1 MPGGHTKFSGSW
13 LSYHDSNG
21 QKLSEWCKKGKDD
34 YNGYCCLCKV
44 DIKCDNAGK
53 AQLLQHAKR
62 KKHTEVIKHMQS
74 VKQSK
79 LLFSHS
85 QASSSSQ
92 GGPSSSQG
100 GPSSSQGGPSSC
112 QSEHGEATQ
121 EQSLST
127 SKSSSVATLS
137 GFVYYD
143 DASLKAEIYWL
154 AKVACSNYSL
164 HSCDHVGDMFRAM
177 FQDSKIAAHFSLS
190 RTSSSYII
198 SEGLSSY
205 FTKVIIDDLQ
215 RSKLP
220 FSIHFDETSTS
231 QVKKQMDLTLSTG
244 LQPMKRSGLCSTHH
258 CFLGMQQQ
266 T

>member
-44 DIKCDNAGK
+44 DIKFDNAGK

-112 QSEHGEATQ
+112 QSE
-121 EQSLST
+121 
-127 SKSSSVATLS
+127 
-137 GFVYYD
+137 F
-143 DASLKAEIYWL
+143 
-154 AKVACSNYSL
+154 
-164 HSCDHVGDMFRAM
+164 
-177 FQDSKIAAHFSLS
+177 
-190 RTSSSYII
+190 
-198 SEGLSSY
+198 
-205 FTKVIIDDLQ
+205 
-215 RSKLP
+215 
-220 FSIHFDETSTS
+220 
-231 QVKKQMDLTLSTG
+231 
-244 LQPMKRSGLCSTHH
+244 
-258 CFLGMQQQ
+258 
-266 T
+266 

>member
-1 MPGGHTKFSGSW
+1 MLGGHTKFSGSW

-21 QKLSEWCKKGKDD
+21 QKFSEWCKKGKDD

-44 DIKCDNAGK
+44 DFKCDNAGK

-62 KKHTEVIKHMQS
+62 KKHTEVIKYMQS

-85 QASSSSQ
+85 QGS
-92 GGPSSSQG
+92 SSSQG

-112 QSEHGEATQ
+112 QSEHGEATE
-121 EQSLST
+121 EQSLNT

-143 DASLKAEIYWL
+143 DALLKAEIYWL

-164 HSCDHVGDMFRAM
+164 RSCDHIEDMFRAM
-177 FQDSKIAAHFSLS
+177 FPDSKIAAHFSQS
-190 RTSSSYII
+190 CTSSSYII

-205 FTKVIIDDLQ
+205 FTKVIIDDFQ

-220 FSIHFDETSTS
+220 FSIHFDETSTF
-231 QVKKQMDLTLSTG
+231 QVKKQMDLTLRYWS
-244 LQPMKRSGLCSTHH
+244 PTHEKVWTVFYTSLFFWACNSRH
-258 CFLGMQQQ
+258 SI
-266 T
+266 

>member
-1 MPGGHTKFSGSW
+1 MPGGHTKSSGSW

-53 AQLLQHAKR
+53 AQLLQLSKR
-62 KKHTEVIKHMQS
+62 KKHTQVIKHMQS

-92 GGPSSSQG
+92 GGPSFSQG

-143 DASLKAEIYWL
+143 DASLKATTAYAPVAMLGICSGQCSQI
-154 AKVACSNYSL
+154 AKL
-164 HSCDHVGDMFRAM
+164 
-177 FQDSKIAAHFSLS
+177 LP
-190 RTSSSYII
+190 TS
-198 SEGLSSY
+198 
-205 FTKVIIDDLQ
+205 V
-215 RSKLP
+215 
-220 FSIHFDETSTS
+220 
-231 QVKKQMDLTLSTG
+231 
-244 LQPMKRSGLCSTHH
+244 
-258 CFLGMQQQ
+258 
-266 T
+266 

>member
-1 MPGGHTKFSGSW
+1 MTGDHTNFSGSW

-21 QKLSEWCKKGKDD
+21 QKPSEWCKKGKDD

-44 DIKCDNAGK
+44 DIKCDNTGK

-62 KKHTEVIKHMQS
+62 KKHTEVIKHMQN

-100 GPSSSQGGPSSC
+100 GTSFSQGEPSSSQGGPSSC

-127 SKSSSVATLS
+127 SKFSSVATLS

-143 DASLKAEIYWL
+143 DALHKAEIYWL
-154 AKVACSNYSL
+154 AKVACSNYSFY
-164 HSCDHVGDMFRAM
+164 SCHNVGDMFRAI
-177 FQDSKIAAHFSLS
+177 FPDSKIAAHFSLS
-190 RTSSSYII
+190 HTSSSYII

-205 FTKVIIDDLQ
+205 FTKVIIDNLQ

-220 FSIHFDETSTS
+220 FSIHFDDTVLLLIKGDKSVRSYTE
-231 QVKKQMDLTLSTG
+231 KLTLC
-244 LQPMKRSGLCSTHH
+244 L
-258 CFLGMQQQ
+258 
-266 T
+266 

>member
-1 MPGGHTKFSGSW
+1 M
-13 LSYHDSNG
+13 
-21 QKLSEWCKKGKDD
+21 
-34 YNGYCCLCKV
+34 
-44 DIKCDNAGK
+44 DIKCNNAGK
-53 AQLLQHAKR
+53 AQLLQHAKG

-100 GPSSSQGGPSSC
+100 GPSSS

-164 HSCDHVGDMFRAM
+164 RSCDHVGDMFRAM
-177 FQDSKIAAHFSLS
+177 FPDSEIATHFSLS

-198 SEGLSSY
+198 SKGLSSY
-205 FTKVIIDDLQ
+205 FTKVITDDLQ

-231 QVKKQMDLTLSTG
+231 QVKKQMDLTL
-244 LQPMKRSGLCSTHH
+244 R
-258 CFLGMQQQ
+258 
-266 T
+266 

>member
-34 YNGYCCLCKV
+34 YNGYCYLCKV

-100 GPSSSQGGPSSC
+100 GPSSC

-143 DASLKAEIYWL
+143 DASL
-154 AKVACSNYSL
+154 N
-164 HSCDHVGDMFRAM
+164 GR
-177 FQDSKIAAHFSLS
+177 
-190 RTSSSYII
+190 
-198 SEGLSSY
+198 
-205 FTKVIIDDLQ
+205 DLLV
-215 RSKLP
+215 S
-220 FSIHFDETSTS
+220 
-231 QVKKQMDLTLSTG
+231 
-244 LQPMKRSGLCSTHH
+244 
-258 CFLGMQQQ
+258 
-266 T
+266 

>member
-1 MPGGHTKFSGSW
+1 M
-13 LSYHDSNG
+13 LS
-21 QKLSEWCKKGKDD
+21 
-34 YNGYCCLCKV
+34 
-44 DIKCDNAGK
+44 K
-53 AQLLQHAKR
+53 AN
-62 KKHTEVIKHMQS
+62 
-74 VKQSK
+74 
-79 LLFSHS
+79 LFSHS

-100 GPSSSQGGPSSC
+100 GPTSS

-121 EQSLST
+121 EQ
-127 SKSSSVATLS
+127 SSVATLS

-164 HSCDHVGDMFRAM
+164 CSCDHVADMFRAM
-177 FQDSKIAAHFSLS
+177 FPDSEIATHFSLS

-215 RSKLP
+215 KSKLP

-231 QVKKQMDLTLSTG
+231 QVKKQMDLTLRYWS
-244 LQPMKRSGLCSTHH
+244 PTHKNVWTVFYTSLFFGH
-258 CFLGMQQQ
+258 ARTDIVSKKMYHKMCEDGIPVDRICTLVRDGPNFL
-266 T
+266 

>member
-1 MPGGHTKFSGSW
+1 MV
-13 LSYHDSNG
+13 
-21 QKLSEWCKKGKDD
+21 QERKGY

-92 GGPSSSQG
+92 GGPSS
-100 GPSSSQGGPSSC
+100 C

-127 SKSSSVATLS
+127 FKSSSVATLS

-143 DASLKAEIYWL
+143 DASLKAGIYWL

-164 HSCDHVGDMFRAM
+164 CSCDHVGDMFRAM
-177 FQDSKIAAHFSLS
+177 FPDSKIAAHFSLS
-190 RTSSSYII
+190 HTSSSYII

-220 FSIHFDETSTS
+220 FSIDFDETSTS
-231 QVKKQMDLTLSTG
+231 QVKKQMDLTLRYWSPTHEKVWTVFYTS
-244 LQPMKRSGLCSTHH
+244 LFSGHATADIVSENMYHKMCEDGIPVDRICILVRDGPNVNKAI
-258 CFLGMQQQ
+258 F
-266 T
+266 

>member
-34 YNGYCCLCKV
+34 YNKYCCLCKV
-44 DIKCDNAGK
+44 DIKCNNAGK
-53 AQLLQHAKR
+53 AQLLQHAKG

-100 GPSSSQGGPSSC
+100 GLVSQNMVKP
-112 QSEHGEATQ
+112 HKNKAWV
-121 EQSLST
+121 LLNP
-127 SKSSSVATLS
+127 SSVATLS

-154 AKVACSNYSL
+154 AKVVCSNYSL
-164 HSCDHVGDMFRAM
+164 CSCDHVGDMFRAM
-177 FQDSKIAAHFSLS
+177 FPDSEIAAHLSLS
-190 RTSSSYII
+190 RTS
-198 SEGLSSY
+198 
-205 FTKVIIDDLQ
+205 
-215 RSKLP
+215 
-220 FSIHFDETSTS
+220 
-231 QVKKQMDLTLSTG
+231 
-244 LQPMKRSGLCSTHH
+244 
-258 CFLGMQQQ
+258 
-266 T
+266 